1 MKKALAGLAVGG
13 LLTLG
18 AGSMSVAHAATNQ
31 QGQVLTQ
38 NDSTNSDDDDGGKWG
53 LFGLLGLAGLA
64 GLAGLKRRDR
74 YDERSRYTTGTGTRT
89 GTSTSA
95 NP

>member
-1 MKKALAGLAVGG
+1 MKKALAGLAVTG

-18 AGSMSVAHAATNQ
+18 AGPIVAASAADQQAPVRPQQADTTNTDE
-31 QGQVLTQ
+31 GE
-38 NDSTNSDDDDGGKWG
+38 GGKWG
-53 LFGLLGLAGLA
+53 LLGLIGLAGLA

-74 YDERSRYTTGTGTRT
+74 YDDARYATGTRT
-89 GTSTSA
+89 NAGTR